1 MVARQVSPIRLCGMA
16 SLAAVV
22 LVMVYNFSST
32 FGSIHNANGISFQ
45 TIRAFPQEEPL
56 WFAFWLG
63 ILSVT
68 ALRVGAPMLKVC
80 IGNSMASHGGG
91 DAGAGD
97 SPLSKAHSK
106 QTKEHHRKAFESFRR
121 RYLAGFLSAML
132 AG

>member
-80 IGNSMASHGGG
+80 IGNW
-91 DAGAGD
+91 AGALVG
-97 SPLSKAHSK
+97 P
-106 QTKEHHRKAFESFRR
+106 Q
-121 RYLAGFLSAML
+121 
-132 AG
+132 